1 MIKTVSPQL
10 PSLPP
15 AIPAQVAGAIAE
27 DLGPGDVTA
36 ALVPADATARAR
48 VISREPGV
56 LCGTAWVDE
65 TFSAVSGGQIHVH
78 WHLGDGERCDT
89 DTPLCEIEGPA
100 RALLTAERTALN
112 FLQTLSGTATAA
124 RRYVDALG
132 DDATCRLLDTR
143 KTLPGLR
150 LAQKYAVRC
159 GGGANHRIGL
169 FDGVLIKE
177 NHIAAGGGIAPTVAA
192 ARAERSSLAVE
203 VEVESLDELSQA
215 MAAGADIAMLDNF
228 TLEDMRTAVARV
240 RDAQHP
246 MRLEASGDITLDNAA
261 QVAATGVDFISI
273 GALTKH
279 VRALDLSLRI
289 LEVS

>member
-1 MIKTVSPQL
+1 MIKTISPQL

-15 AIPAQVAGAIAE
+15 GIPPQVASAIAE

-36 ALVPADATARAR
+36 ALVPVDATARAR

-56 LCGTAWVDE
+56 VCGTPWVDE
-65 TFSAVSGGQIHVH
+65 TFAAVSDGNIRVR

-89 DTPLCEIEGPA
+89 DSPLCEIEGPA

-132 DDATCRLLDTR
+132 ESACRLLDTR

-159 GGGANHRIGL
+159 GGGSNHRIGL

-177 NHIAAGGGIAPTVAA
+177 NHIAAGGGIGPTIAA
-192 ARAERSSLAVE
+192 ARVERSSLAVE
-203 VEVESLDELSQA
+203 VEVESLEELA
-215 MAAGADIAMLDNF
+215 EALAAGADIAMLDNF
-228 TLEDMRTAVARV
+228 SLNDMRTAVARV
-240 RDAQHP
+240 REAAHP
-246 MRLEASGDITLDNAA
+246 LRLEASGDITLENVA

-289 LEVS
+289 LQVS